1 MKILINRLNANLFHK
16 ITIQNSKILTLSIK
30 TLPMKVSVVIITL
43 NNIRTIKEVLAAVA
57 GWADEMVVV
66 DSGSTDETLT
76 VAREFGCKTLY
87 RKFDG
92 FGTQKHFAVEQ
103 AKNDWVFIV
112 DADEIVTHELKIEI
126 DEVLQSNEYQGFM
139 IPNTLM
145 FLGGMMRYG
154 REYKMPHLRLFDRKF
169 GNYNDREVH
178 EDIILNGKLMTLKN
192 HVLHYSYAD
201 LAECFQKI
209 NNYSSRGAKE
219 LQKRRKKAS
228 LLKIITKFPITFL
241 TEYFIRLNF
250 MNGYR
255 GFVWAFSQAVYATLK
270 YIKLRELVNE

>member
-1 MKILINRLNANLFHK
+1 MN
-16 ITIQNSKILTLSIK
+16 
-30 TLPMKVSVVIITL
+30 VSVVIITL
-43 NNIRTIKEVLAAVA
+43 NNVRTIREVLAAVA
-57 GWADEMVVV
+57 GWAGEIVVV

-76 VAREFGCKTLY
+76 IAQEFGCKTLY

-92 FGTQKHFAVEQ
+92 FGTQKHFAVDQ
-103 AKNDWVFIV
+103 AKNDWIFIV
-112 DADEIVTHELKIEI
+112 DADEVVTPELKKEI
-126 DEVLQSNEYQGFM
+126 DEVLQNAEYQGFM
-139 IPNTLM
+139 IPNTLV
-145 FLGGMMRYG
+145 FLGGIMRYG
-154 REYKMPHLRLFDRKF
+154 REYKMPHLRLFNRKF

-178 EDIILNGKLMTLKN
+178 EDIVLNGKTMTLKN

-219 LQKRRKKAS
+219 LQKRGKKAS
-228 LLKIITKFPITFL
+228 LLKIITKFPIAFF

-250 MNGYR
+250 LNDYR

-270 YIKLRELVNE
+270 YIKLRELILKRFAARSE